1 MRILTIVLTVISLA
15 LIVFNLSKVDWSSPL
30 EGQSMVAIITTVA
43 LACAILLLQ
52 ILRTS
57 KKIESKVKKGS

>member
-1 MRILTIVLTVISLA
+1 MRILTIILTIISLG
-15 LIVFNLSKVDWSSPL
+15 LIVFNLSKIDWSSPL
-30 EGQSMVAIITTVA
+30 EGQSMVAVITTVA